1 MAQSALLMAFVYFII
16 SYLDPFILS
25 WQAMTRPIV
34 LAPIAGLVLGNF
46 ETGIIMGAALESI
59 FMGVSAIGGSIPT
72 DPASATVIAVAY
84 AISSGGDIETSL
96 VIAYPVGTIM
106 QYSLLILAPVF
117 AAMPSYWEKLASKG
131 NIKSFKI
138 QTMLFSI
145 VMPLFQ
151 AIVMYFAV
159 SSGVEL
165 LFYFMSMLPPFITAG
180 IAASSGMAIAVG
192 LAILT
197 AMIWSNEIGYFFF
210 VGFAMVKYLNLGTLA
225 IAIFGAAIA
234 IYTFMNDKKV
244 MDLKLSLD
252 KKDGET
258 EDFF

>member
-1 MAQSALLMAFVYFII
+1 MEQALLMAFVYFLV
-16 SYLDPFILS
+16 SYLDPYILS
-25 WQAMTRPIV
+25 WQALTRPIV
-34 LAPIAGLVLGNF
+34 LAPIAGLVLGDF
-46 ETGIIMGAALESI
+46 ETGIKMGAALESI
-59 FMGVSAIGGSIPT
+59 FMGVSAIGGSIPA

-84 AISSGGDIETSL
+84 AISSGGDMETSL
-96 VIAYPVGTIM
+96 AIAYPVGTIM
-106 QYSLLILAPVF
+106 QYSMLVF
-117 AAMPSYWEKLASKG
+117 APIMAVMPSYWEKLASKG

-138 QTMLFSI
+138 QTVLFSAA
-145 VMPLFQ
+145 MPLFQ
-151 AIVMYFAV
+151 ALVMYFAV

-165 LFYFMSMLPPFITAG
+165 LFYLMSMLPPFVTAG

-210 VGFAMVKYLNLGTLA
+210 VGFAMVKYLNLNTLA

-234 IYTFMNDKKV
+234 IYTFINDKKV
-244 MDLKLSLD
+244 MDLKLSMNSKNDD
-252 KKDGET
+252 K